1 MNKIE
6 KQIERDKKLVEI
18 LELLKKM
25 QEDIDKLKE
34 KAKVK

>member
-6 KQIERDKKLVEI
+6 RQIERDKKLEQI
-18 LELLKKM
+18 LKALKVM
-25 QEDIDKLKE
+25 QADIDKLKE